1 MADILTSHLPIATP
15 GQVTD
20 TARNH
25 VILDSD
31 EASKT
36 VRISIQE
43 LARLLNLNFSGGSTN
58 PDDSG
63 GGEISGEVTIAN
75 LSAAL
80 RTLVENSINNIEIDT
95 ISNLL
100 TATKN
105 NGTTFEVALPAGGG
119 SGTGPAGA
127 SRSLRKENGD
137 FIETEGGDFLEG
149 EDG

>member
-1 MADILTSHLPIATP
+1 MADILTSHLPIATS

-20 TARNH
+20 ITRNH

-31 EASKT
+31 ESSRT

-43 LARLLNLNFSGGSTN
+43 LARLLNVTLEPGNID
-58 PDDSG
+58 P
-63 GGEISGEVTIAN
+63 GETVGRGDNEVTILD

-100 TATKN
+100 TITKN